1 MLYLKLPLISPGLV
15 HLRKG
20 LRRAYKQWDL
30 SERAY
35 NGKGKRFKTSYSS
48 ADQNTFCINWFL
60 IRVENVIINR
70 IQRGACIPWG
80 L

>member
-35 NGKGKRFKTSYSS
+35 NGKGKS
-48 ADQNTFCINWFL
+48 ASKQATAVL
-60 IRVENVIINR
+60 IKIHFALI
-70 IQRGACIPWG
+70 GF
-80 L
+80 